1 MDASVGL
8 SRSFRAPTFNELFW
22 PASQFTAGNPHLRPE
37 ASEAGDVG
45 VGGGRVLQEPGL
57 RYRPRHSYGWR
68 IGGFAS
74 RVTDLIQWQP
84 DPGGTWR
91 PVNVDSATI
100 AGGEAMLDVNWT
112 HFGFSGNAAYL
123 LARSHQRDLPY
134 RPRLSGRGS
143 VWVAL
148 VRVGRGIMGMP
159 ILSERA
165 RLTLTARGAS
175 ARFADPA
182 NADTLPGYLLFDAE
196 VSAAPRV
203 RLVNLTVRAGCRN
216 VLDRQYQ
223 SIKDYPVPG
232 RTWYAEV
239 EVGYSGPGRWWR

>member
-1 MDASVGL
+1 
-8 SRSFRAPTFNELFW
+8 
-22 PASQFTAGNPHLRPE
+22 
-37 ASEAGDVG
+37 
-45 VGGGRVLQEPGL
+45 
-57 RYRPRHSYGWR
+57 
-68 IGGFAS
+68 
-74 RVTDLIQWQP
+74 
-84 DPGGTWR
+84 
-91 PVNVDSATI
+91 
-100 AGGEAMLDVNWT
+100 MLDVNWT